1 MNIGDIMTII
11 AASVGGGGL
20 GGFFIG
26 KRRRNA
32 EGESIEVDSSVKIN
46 REWERLYK
54 EISEEFHKYKKDNDA
69 NMQAMTKR
77 IDTLEAELSKA
88 RLDLDQERRE
98 VERLRN
104 SA

>member
-54 EISEEFHKYKKDNDA
+54 ELKADYVKLSERVD
-69 NMQAMTKR
+69 
-77 IDTLEAELSKA
+77 ILERELEK
-88 RLDLDQERRE
+88 ERRE
-98 VERLRN
+98 HEKLRN

>member
-1 MNIGDIMTII
+1 MSIGDIATII
-11 AASVGGGGL
+11 IASMGGGGL

-26 KRRRNA
+26 RRKRNA

-54 EISEEFHKYKKDNDA
+54 EISEEFHNYKKDNDA
-69 NMQAMTKR
+69 KMQAMTQR
-77 IDTLEAELSKA
+77 IDTLENELAK
-88 RLDLDQERRE
+88 ERRE

-104 SA
+104 TA